1 VSSAPPS
8 LVGLQTSLMDLLR
21 RDASLT
27 ADVDASARAAE
38 IATGNDRLTGV
49 EQVDIYREQYFLRHV
64 GALRDDFESLVAL
77 LGEDGFDALA
87 RAYLAAHPPTSF
99 TLRDLG
105 HALPAFVASHAP
117 WSEDTLVADMARL
130 EWAFVDAFDAAE
142 APKIELA
149 AIASMPEEAWPLARV
164 RLHPSVQLVEM
175 RHLAEDYR
183 SQARKLLAGELTEL
197 PRPEPGARYVVV
209 FRGSEKLK
217 YIDVDRGAFAL
228 LCALRD
234 GLALGDACE
243 RAASAAEMPEEAFQ
257 EALGGWFQS
266 WTSWGWITALERAA

>member
-1 VSSAPPS
+1 MSPAPPS
-8 LVGLQTSLMDLLR
+8 LVELQTSLMDLLR
-21 RDASLT
+21 RDASLST
-27 ADVDASARAAE
+27 DADASARAAE

-64 GALRDDFESLVAL
+64 GALREDFESLAAL

-87 RAYLAAHPPTSF
+87 RAYLSAHPPTSF

-105 HALPAFVASHAP
+105 HALPAFVAERAP
-117 WSEDTLVADMARL
+117 WRDDALVADMARL
-130 EWAFVDAFDAAE
+130 EWAFVDAFDAAD

-149 AIASMPEEAWPLARV
+149 AIASMPEDAWPLARV

-175 RHLAEDYR
+175 AHVAEDYR
-183 SQARKLLAGELTEL
+183 SQARKLLAGEISEL
-197 PRPEPGARYVVV
+197 PRPEPGPRYIVV

-228 LCALRD
+228 LAALRD
-234 GLALGDACE
+234 GHALGDACE
-243 RAASAAEMPEEAFQ
+243 RAAATAEMTEQTFQ

-266 WTSWGWITALERAA
+266 WTSWGWITALERAG